1 MKRISSFA
9 FAAATTLCAIAS
21 MASSAGGANDEA
33 SPTFGV
39 RIPTGY
45 RQWSMIDVSHEAGQL
60 NELRGILGNPVA
72 MKAFVDGTLPFPEG
86 TIIAKVAW
94 KEQSSV
100 GDDAALGSMQAY
112 VPGAPTTV
120 QIMIKDSAKY
130 AETGGWGFGRFI
142 GGKPTDEAQH
152 ETCFPCHQANA
163 KDHDFVFT
171 RYAP

>member
-1 MKRISSFA
+1 MSLFTLA
-9 FAAATTLCAIAS
+9 TATTVCAIAS
-21 MASSAGGANDEA
+21 ISSSAGGTDDEA
-33 SPTFGV
+33 SPIFGV
-39 RIPTGY
+39 RIPAGY
-45 RQWSMIDVSHEAGQL
+45 RQWSLIAVSHEAGNL
-60 NELRGILGNPVA
+60 DELRGILGNAVA
-72 MKAFVDGTLPFPEG
+72 MKAFQDGTLPLPEG
-86 TIIAKVAW
+86 AIIAKVAW
-94 KEQSSV
+94 KQVSSL

-152 ETCFPCHQANA
+152 ETCFPCHQANV

>member
-1 MKRISSFA
+1 MKRISRLA
-9 FAAATTLCAIAS
+9 FASVATVCVISA
-21 MASSAGGANDEA
+21 MAFSAGGAEDEA
-33 SPTFGV
+33 SPIFGV
-39 RIPTGY
+39 RIPAGY
-45 RQWSMIDVSHEAGQL
+45 RQWVLIAPSHEAGQL

-72 MKAFVDGTLPFPEG
+72 MKAFQDGTLPFPDG

-94 KEQSSV
+94 KQVQSL

-112 VPGAPTTV
+112 VPGAATTV
-120 QIMIKDSAKY
+120 QIMIKDSQKY

-152 ETCFPCHQANA
+152 ETCFPCHATNA

-171 RYAP
+171 NYAP